1 VADRRKTEIMP
12 SFELVRSLGKAQ
24 AEARKHA
31 PPPVQAASARP
42 ASSPASAPRA
52 AFARTVEPTKRTVR
66 CFRCGYEFR
75 FAGGA
80 KDVYC
85 AKCHAKIDLSDRTI
99 AGPFSGEI
107 LTAGHVWI
115 KPEARLSSARI
126 VAGSVRL
133 EGAVD
138 ETSRVEATRW
148 LEIAPG
154 AVFEPRLVSGES
166 VRVAAGAKIV
176 LPNRFFVRHL
186 DIAGA
191 VEGDVEATGLVSIR
205 AGGFFAGKLK
215 SPHLEVEEGGGLRAR
230 CFIWPED
237 K

>member
-1 VADRRKTEIMP
+1 VADKRKTEIMP
-12 SFELVRSLGKAQ
+12 GFELVRSLGKAQ

-31 PPPVQAASARP
+31 PPPVQAAA
-42 ASSPASAPRA
+42 RA
-52 AFARTVEPTKRTVR
+52 AATPLAQPHAVFARTVEPTRRTVR

-85 AKCHAKIDLSDRTI
+85 AKCHAKIDLSDRVI
-99 AGPFSGEI
+99 AGIFSGEI
-107 LTAGHVWI
+107 MTAGHVWL
-115 KPEARLSSARI
+115 KPGSRLEGARI

-133 EGAVD
+133 EGELD
-138 ETSRVEATRW
+138 GTSHLEATQW
-148 LEIAPG
+148 LELGPG
-154 AVFEPRLVSGES
+154 AAYEPRLIDTES
-166 VRVAAGAKIV
+166 LRVAAGAKV
-176 LPNRFFVRHL
+176 VFHNRFFVKHL
-186 DIAGA
+186 DIFGT

-205 AGGFFAGKLK
+205 AGGFFGGKLK
-215 SPHLEVEEGGGLRAR
+215 SQHLEVEEGGGLRAR